1 MHRYASPAWVETLD
15 RVNKEGGQLMRL
27 AAHLCGARC
36 QEVIEGDFAF
46 AKQLTDM
53 GFGRAQV
60 NATAQNAVV
69 VDAGD
74 SKRYADNLMRGFE
87 EVFPNPK
94 PNPNRDLLPSYLPAP
109 HRLT

>member
-1 MHRYASPAWVETLD
+1 
-15 RVNKEGGQLMRL
+15 MRL

-87 EVFPNPK
+87 EVSPRPCSY
-94 PNPNRDLLPSYLPAP
+94 PYPNRNLVLPPLPSCCLPSL
-109 HRLT
+109 RLN